1 MMQNI
6 LQKYKIQVQVHS
18 KMEVIDVLH
27 CLCLLLIENLTFNI
41 FDKNYIVFHS
51 KCHGFLIQ
59 QRLSWFWSYGSF
71 IYNYMY
77 LCKSVPITTIIVS
90 SNPVHGEVCSIH
102 VIKFVSVLWHV
113 GGFLRVLHFCPP
125 IKLTSMI

>member
-59 QRLSWFWSYGSF
+59 QRL
-71 IYNYMY
+71 
-77 LCKSVPITTIIVS
+77 
-90 SNPVHGEVCSIH
+90 
-102 VIKFVSVLWHV
+102 LW
-113 GGFLRVLHFCPP
+113 L
-125 IKLTSMI
+125 